1 MTAEQIDALRTWLY
15 PFGFLSSIAF
25 GLRFLIQWCRS
36 EQAGRSLVPR
46 SFWVL
51 SCIGN
56 ALVTIHSLIQLHFP
70 IYLLQSQQFIL
81 AWRNLNIMG
90 SNPWPLKRVVRLLIG
105 GAIVATLLFGL
116 QAAILPCA
124 SFGWVRSPKV
134 FTSSPEVGFW
144 MHFVGCCGIL
154 AFSFRFWL
162 QWWEAERRKVSL
174 LSVRFWW
181 ISIIGTVTAGIY
193 FFLLS
198 DWVNLVGPLCSIIP
212 YTRNLVLLRRE
223 QKKQRCDIAIL
234 AGEVSGDLLGGAA
247 AKALLA
253 QIPSLQLAGVAGPSM
268 RHQGVVPWLRS
279 ESFEVMGFVD
289 ILRKAPFLLLA
300 IHRVVHTILR
310 DCPSVVVFIDQ
321 PSLSITVA
329 RRLRAKGFSGK
340 LILVV
345 APTVWAYRSERSD
358 TVADLFDHILPL
370 YRFEKDFFHHK
381 LPTTWIGHP
390 ACGLLKS
397 EEDSKPKKTTLAIFP
412 GSRPGEIR
420 RNLPLQL
427 RAAKLLLV
435 DHPEMSISISSCGSS
450 ERLIAKTAAAL
461 LDVPFEIVD
470 FSERYA
476 LMGRSQ
482 AAIAKSGTVT
492 LELALMNIPTVC
504 CYQTGRLTRWWAKKM
519 LRLRPRFFALPNIL
533 TGQEI
538 FPECILPPI
547 TPSSLANALRPYL
560 QGTKNLPEDLTER
573 LRFQIDSGEEPGE
586 LIARTVL
593 TTMGTPQ

>member
-1 MTAEQIDALRTWLY
+1 MTPEQIDALRTWLY

-25 GLRFLIQWCRS
+25 GLRFLVQWWRS

-51 SCIGN
+51 SCVGN

-90 SNPWPLKRVVRLLIG
+90 SNPWPLKKVIQLLVG
-105 GAIVATLLFGL
+105 GAVAATMLFGL
-116 QAAILPCA
+116 QAWVLPSP
-124 SFGWVRSPKV
+124 SFGWVRAPRV

-144 MHFVGCCGIL
+144 MHFVGCCGIV
-154 AFSFRFWL
+154 AFSLRFWL
-162 QWWEAERRKVSL
+162 QWWEAERKRESV

-198 DWVNLVGPLCSIIP
+198 DWVNLIGPICSIVP
-212 YTRNLVLLRRE
+212 YTRNLVLLHRE
-223 QKKQRCDIAIL
+223 QKQRCDIAIL

-247 AKALLA
+247 AKALQTLA
-253 QIPSLQLAGVAGPSM
+253 PSLRLAGVAGPSM
-268 RHQGVVPWLRS
+268 RHYGVTPWLRS

-289 ILRKAPFLLLA
+289 ILKKAPFLFFSINA
-300 IHRVVHTILR
+300 VVRKILR
-310 DCPSVVVFIDQ
+310 DRPSVVVFIDQ

-329 RRLRAKGFSGK
+329 KRLRAKGFAGK
-340 LILVV
+340 LIQVV

-358 TVADLFDHILPL
+358 TIADLFDHILPL

-390 ACGLLKS
+390 ASSLLKR
-397 EEDSKPKKTTLAIFP
+397 ENGQELKKTTLALFP

-427 RAAKLLLV
+427 RAANLLLV

-450 ERLIAKTAAAL
+450 KRLIEKTAQAL
-461 LDVPFEIVD
+461 LDTPFEVVD

-476 LMGRSQ
+476 LMGRSR

-504 CYQTGRLTRWWAKKM
+504 CYETGRLTRWWAKKV

-533 TGQEI
+533 TGQET
-538 FPECILPPI
+538 FPECILPPV
-547 TPSSLANALRPYL
+547 TPSNLASALRPYL
-560 QGTKNLPEDLTER
+560 RGTKALPSDLTEK
-573 LRFQIDSGEEPGE
+573 LCFQIDPGDEPGS

-593 TTMGTPQ
+593 QTMGVSS